1 MFKKIIT
8 IFVIHFLF
16 VALEYG
22 FHYYCIGGSE
32 NFTRS
37 ILYSL
42 NAHSNVVCRATR
54 YISIKISDTFS
65 NIIIIV
71 LSFIIEKLISVL

>member
-8 IFVIHFLF
+8 IIVIHFLF
-16 VALEYG
+16 VALEHG
-22 FHYYCIGGSE
+22 FHYYCIGG
-32 NFTRS
+32 NDFNKS
-37 ILYSL
+37 IYYSL

-65 NIIIIV
+65 NIIIII
-71 LSFIIEKLISVL
+71 LSFMIEKLMSVL